1 MIRRPPRSTLFPYTT
16 LFRSLK
22 PLLVETL
29 PPVVTVSETCT
40 CGSTVVPVMSPST
53 PMMKPT
59 SIFPEKAPTVNSRTK
74 PAPGIGTSTSTD
86 PLPVSWKSR
95 VVLSCSFTVA
105 ATERLKFVKS
115 TSALTSTPPVSEN
128 SASITLAVMLVQP
141 VTTPLAAHRS
151 KLSRRKL
158 TGLKSSRSA
167 SAPLEVLIAGAA
179 GGVGPCAGRLGRTT
193 CHGPQRTVPYGD
205 GALPAPGVNGM
216 WTLNGGNTSRQAAAA
231 SSSVRRPDRKS
242 KRLNSSHGYISH
254 AVFCLK
260 K

>member
-1 MIRRPPRSTLFPYTT
+1 
-16 LFRSLK
+16 
-22 PLLVETL
+22 
-29 PPVVTVSETCT
+29 
-40 CGSTVVPVMSPST
+40 MSPST

-59 SIFPEKAPTVNSRTK
+59 SIFPEKPPTVNSRTK
-74 PAPGIGTSTSTD
+74 PAPGIGTSTSTE

-105 ATERLKFVKS
+105 PTETLNVVKS

-205 GALPAPGVNGM
+205 GALPAPGVKGM
-216 WTLNGGNTSRQAAAA
+216 WTLNGGNTSRPAAGPR
-231 SSSVRRPDRKS
+231 SNVRRPGLPHTDTTPPQKPPP
-242 KRLNSSHGYISH
+242 
-254 AVFCLK
+254 CLPPTY
-260 K
+260 